1 MGFMDNVMGS
11 FNDEAGKINTG
22 TGQYRV
28 MQVVLR
34 EKFVGKGSKNFA
46 EIEELC
52 NQQYAEGYRL
62 HTFAQS
68 TAGSTGIGGG
78 DRTVC
83 NLVFERSFASPHAQQ
98 LAPPS
103 VLARSGAHLVCS
115 LNRRDAWT
123 CKRRHDI
130 VRPCR

>member
-68 TAGSTGIGGG
+68 TAGSTGLGGG

-83 NLVFERSFASPHAQQ
+83 NLVFERMRAGKLRAPAHTTACAPERSRALGGASCLQPEPPRRVDLQAQ
-98 LAPPS
+98 A
-103 VLARSGAHLVCS
+103 
-115 LNRRDAWT
+115 
-123 CKRRHDI
+123 
-130 VRPCR
+130 

>member
-11 FNDEAGKINTG
+11 FNDEAGEINTG

-28 MQVVLR
+28 MQVALR

-83 NLVFERSFASPHAQQ
+83 NLVFERM
-98 LAPPS
+98 
-103 VLARSGAHLVCS
+103 
-115 LNRRDAWT
+115 N
-123 CKRRHDI
+123 
-130 VRPCR
+130 

>member
-1 MGFMDNVMGS
+1 MKSFYKENGIFLTAKNKDKERNKKMGIFDS
-11 FNDEAGKINTG
+11 FNDEQGKINNNN
-22 TGQYRV
+22 GQYRV

-34 EKFVGKGSKNFA
+34 EKFVGKGSKNFN
-46 EIEELC
+46 EIEDLC

-83 NLVFERSFASPHAQQ
+83 NLVFERM
-98 LAPPS
+98 
-103 VLARSGAHLVCS
+103 V
-115 LNRRDAWT
+115 
-123 CKRRHDI
+123 
-130 VRPCR
+130 

>member
-11 FNDEAGKINTG
+11 FNDETGKINTG

-68 TAGSTGIGGG
+68 TARSTGIGGG

-83 NLVFERSFASPHAQQ
+83 NLVFERM
-98 LAPPS
+98 
-103 VLARSGAHLVCS
+103 
-115 LNRRDAWT
+115 N
-123 CKRRHDI
+123 
-130 VRPCR
+130 